1 VPADVNVIPTKTDAE
16 CIQSIQSGRKDY
28 DAVLTAQGV
37 VDDGIKKGAPIAK
50 LGNPVFYEDLAV
62 AIDKSAQPNAQLL
75 AALSDAVNAMHAD
88 GTLTNLSMKYYDGAD
103 LTKKVK

>member
-1 VPADVNVIPTKTDAE
+1 
-16 CIQSIQSGRKDY
+16 
-28 DAVLTAQGV
+28 V